1 MHWKIV
7 SKVTGLLL
15 MLFSG
20 AMLPP
25 IAISLIFGDGTWPAF
40 LVAMVIALLA
50 GGLMWHPFRA
60 VTADLRIKDGFIV
73 TTSMWTVLPLFGS
86 LPLMLVNAP
95 DIGFTDALFES
106 MSGLTTAGA
115 TVLTGLDDMAPAILW
130 YRQQLQ
136 WMGGMGIILLAVAIL
151 PMLGIGGMQLYRAET
166 PGPVKDNKLT
176 PRITGTARA
185 LWYVYVTLTVS
196 CFLAYW
202 AAGMSAFDAICHS
215 FSTVATGGF
224 STRDASMG
232 YFDSPLIE
240 LIAVVFMFIGGVNF
254 SLHFLAWRA
263 PSLKH
268 YLQDAEF
275 RAYLTFYCVVTV
287 IVVTYLM
294 LAGVYEAVDRAF
306 IKGLFQVVSFG
317 TSTGFGSTDFAS
329 WPGALPVLLILISF
343 VGGCA
348 GSTAAGMKVVRWLLV
363 LKQGDRELRRLVH
376 PAAIMPVKLGTR
388 AVPDRVIEAVW
399 GFFSVYMIVFAL
411 MMLVML
417 ASGLDQ
423 ITAFSATAATLNVL
437 GPGLGD
443 VSAGFGEVN
452 LIARWTGIFGMLVG
466 RLEVFTV
473 LVLLTPAFWR
483 R

>member
-25 IAISLIFGDGTWPAF
+25 IVVSVIFGDGTWPAF
-40 LVAMVIALLA
+40 LISLFTALI
-50 GGLMWHPFRA
+50 GGALMWHPFRK
-60 VTADLRIKDGFIV
+60 VTSDLRIKDGFIV
-73 TTSMWTVLPLFGS
+73 TTAMWTILPLFGS
-86 LPLMLVNAP
+86 VPLMLVSFP

-106 MSGLTTAGA
+106 MSGLTTTGA
-115 TVLTGLDDMAPAILW
+115 TVLTGLDAMPPALLW

-151 PMLGIGGMQLYRAET
+151 PMLGIGGMQLYRAEA

-185 LWYVYVTLTVS
+185 LWYVYVTLTVT

-224 STRDASMG
+224 STHDASIG

-240 LIAVVFMFIGGVNF
+240 LIAVVFMFIGGINF

-275 RAYLTFYCVVTV
+275 RAYLTFYSAVTV
-287 IVVTYLM
+287 LVVVYLM

-306 IKGLFQVVSFG
+306 IKGLFQVVSMG
-317 TSTGFGSTDFAS
+317 TSTGYTSASFAD
-329 WPGALPVLLILISF
+329 WPGALPVMLILLGF

-363 LKQGDRELRRLVH
+363 LRQGDRELRRLVH
-376 PAAIMPVKLGTR
+376 PSAIMPVKLGSR

-399 GFFSVYMIVFAL
+399 GFFSVYIIVFTI

-437 GPGLGD
+437 GPALGD
-443 VSAGFGEVN
+443 AAAGFGDIN